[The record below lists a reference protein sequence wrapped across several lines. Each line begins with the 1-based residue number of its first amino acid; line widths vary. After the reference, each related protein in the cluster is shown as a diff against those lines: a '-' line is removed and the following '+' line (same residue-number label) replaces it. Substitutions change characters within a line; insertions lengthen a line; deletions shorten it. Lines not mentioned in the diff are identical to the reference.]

1 MIKSILQ
8 LMLSLLFVTANI
20 SAQDSELN
28 IFGYSDLLLKNDFNQ
43 EVNGGDVDEPITFSL
58 LKSVIIIS
66 SEFSE
71 NWDYTIQ
78 LEFSRDFSLG
88 HDVGGEF
95 SLFQSFFKYNHSRKL
110 TILGGKFLTPF
121 GKFNA
126 IHDASPTFVTVG
138 APGFFDDLF
147 KDEFHFESIPETANL
162 GIEGRT
168 NTFEYSGFV
177 GNGEGSNGLNFDAND
192 FKMFGGRMGVL
203 TGKSL
208 NFGFSFYRDKKMHAE
223 EEEAEHGAEEEEEV
237 VEVEEEEHEAEGP
250 VDVLAYG
257 ADVRFD
263 LGDLNIRAEA
273 VLSSVTESI
282 GEHDENRNERFAF
295 ISFAYHLAPK
305 ITPYVQYELY
315 DNLGGELNFTQLS
328 FGITFKPVFQVSIKG
343 EVRQRRFDGDEFG
356 NATTVQSAVSVLF

>member
-8 LMLSLLFVTANI
+8 LMLLLLFVTANI

-28 IFGYSDLLLKNDFNQ
+28 IFGYSDLLLKNDFNR
-43 EVNGGDVDEPITFSL
+43 EVNGADVDEPITFSL
-58 LKSVIIIS
+58 LKSVIILS
-66 SEFSE
+66 SEFSD

-95 SLFQSFFKYNHSRKL
+95 SLFQSFFKYNHSRRL
-110 TILGGKFLTPF
+110 TILGGKFITPF

-147 KDEFHFESIPETANL
+147 KDEFHFEGIPETANL

-168 NTFEYSGFV
+168 NTFEYSVFM
-177 GNGEGSNGLNFDAND
+177 GNGEGSNDLNFDAND
-192 FKMFGGRMGVL
+192 FKMFGSRMGIL
-203 TGKSL
+203 TGRGL
-208 NFGFSFYRDKKMHAE
+208 TFGFSFYRDKKMHQE
-223 EEEAEHGAEEEEEV
+223 EDEEGHGAEEEVEE
-237 VEVEEEEHEAEGP
+237 EEEEEEHEAEGP

-263 LGDLNIRAEA
+263 LGDLDIRAEA
-273 VLSSVTESI
+273 VLSSVTENI
-282 GEHDENRNERFAF
+282 GEHDENRDERFAF